1 VITGFVS
8 VLLLLGAWLTRGAA
22 SLNHVILITVA
33 AMTIS
38 LMIALAIL
46 ARRVLRLES
55 GAELRTREVLSI
67 SMPLWV
73 SSITAMLLLRV
84 DLWILGAYVPKE
96 ELGFYFAA
104 WRLVNLVS
112 MPLMLVVLVVPPFI
126 AELYARGEKKRLER
140 VLRTAATLGGLP
152 AFAVLVAFVFSGGP
166 IMQLVYTAEFRAG
179 ATVLAVLS
187 LGKIVNV
194 WTGSCGV
201 TMSMT
206 GYQSPLM
213 GITVVSSIAVV
224 VGCLLVVERYGAIGV
239 ASVVS
244 GGLILQNLMQ
254 WLAARYFT
262 GMWTHAS
269 IPRWREIRTLLNR

>member
-1 VITGFVS
+1 
-8 VLLLLGAWLTRGAA
+8 
-22 SLNHVILITVA
+22 
-33 AMTIS
+33 
-38 LMIALAIL
+38 
-46 ARRVLRLES
+46 
-55 GAELRTREVLSI
+55 
-67 SMPLWV
+67 MPLWV

-84 DLWILGAYVPKE
+84 DLWILGAHVPDE
-96 ELGFYFAA
+96 ELGLYFAA

-126 AELYARGEKKRLER
+126 AELYALGEKKRLER
-140 VLRTAATLGGLP
+140 VLRNAATLGGLP
-152 AFAVLVAFVFSGGP
+152 AFVVLIAFVVFGGS
-166 IMQLVYTAEFRAG
+166 ILQIVYTEEFRAG
-179 ATVLAVLS
+179 ATILAVLS

-206 GYQSPLM
+206 GFQSPLM
-213 GITVVSSIAVV
+213 AITVVSSAVVV
-224 VGCLLVVERYGAIGV
+224 VGCLIVVEQFGALGV

-244 GGLILQNLMQ
+244 GGLILQNLTQ

-269 IPRWREIRTLLNR
+269 FPRRHEIRSLFNR